1 MTTSTT
7 SHGAHRAAPW
17 LRWVARGGIVAQ
29 GMIYLLIGGL
39 ALAGAFNPAQEQHP
53 SGSRGAMSHLAHAPL
68 GEALLALLAL
78 GLAAYV
84 LWQLI
89 QAMGDAE
96 SHGQG
101 KLKQLAVRIQ
111 HLWDAAVHCILVGMA
126 GWQLLGYS
134 RGDADGKTQQHLTAT
149 AMSMSGGQWLVAGIG
164 GGIMAFAL
172 VEWIMAFRPEHDTQ
186 MDLSHTPWR
195 RPILALLVLG
205 HAARGA
211 LFGLIGGF
219 LIRAAW
225 RHDSLDS
232 TGMAGALLAMRQQA
246 WGAWLLGAVAVG
258 LIAFG
263 LAQFANARYRVI
275 RTD

>member
-7 SHGAHRAAPW
+7 THGVHRAAPL
-17 LRWVARGGIVAQ
+17 LRWVARVGIMAQ

-39 ALAGAFNPAQEQHP
+39 ALVGAFNPAQHP

-68 GEALLALLAL
+68 ALLAL

-84 LWQLI
+84 LWQLM
-89 QAMGDAE
+89 QAMGGPE

-111 HLWDAAVHCILVGMA
+111 HLWNAAVHCLLVGMA

-134 RGDADGKTQQHLTAT
+134 RGDAHGHSQQHLTAI
-149 AMSMSGGQWLVAGIG
+149 AMHMPGGQWLLTGIG

-172 VEWIMAFRPEHDTQ
+172 VEWIMACRPEHDTR
-186 MDLSHTPWR
+186 MDLSHTQWR
-195 RPILALLVLG
+195 RSILALLVLG

-211 LFGLIGGF
+211 LFGLIGAF

-225 RHDSLDS
+225 RHDPRDA
-232 TGMAGALLAMRQQA
+232 TGMAGALQSMRQQP
-246 WGAWLLGAVAVG
+246 WGTWLLGAVAVG

-263 LAQFANARYRVI
+263 LAQFAKARFRVI

>member
-1 MTTSTT
+1 
-7 SHGAHRAAPW
+7 
-17 LRWVARGGIVAQ
+17 
-29 GMIYLLIGGL
+29 
-39 ALAGAFNPAQEQHP
+39 
-53 SGSRGAMSHLAHAPL
+53 MSHLAHAPL
-68 GEALLALLAL
+68 GGALLALLAL

-84 LWQLI
+84 LWQLT
-89 QAMGDAE
+89 QAMGDPE

-101 KLKQLAVRIQ
+101 KFKQLAVRIG
-111 HLWDAAVHCILVGMA
+111 HLWDAAVHCVLVGMA
-126 GWQLLGYS
+126 SWQLLGYS
-134 RGDADGKTQQHLTAT
+134 RGDAHGQTQQHLTAT
-149 AMSMSGGQWLVAGIG
+149 AMHMPGGQWLLTAIG

-172 VEWIMAFRPEHDTQ
+172 VELIMACRPEHDTR

-211 LFGLIGGF
+211 LFGLIGAF

-225 RHDSLDS
+225 HHDLHDT
-232 TGMAGALLAMRQQA
+232 TGVAGALQSMREQP
-246 WGAWLLGAVAVG
+246 WGTWLLGAVAVG

-263 LAQFANARYRVI
+263 LVQFAEARYRVI

>member
-7 SHGAHRAAPW
+7 SHGAHRAAGW

-39 ALAGAFNPAQEQHP
+39 ALAGAFDPSDQP
-53 SGSRGAMSHLAHAPL
+53 SGSKGAMSHLANAPL
-68 GEALLALLAL
+68 GDALLALLAL

-84 LWQLI
+84 LWQLM
-89 QAMGDAE
+89 QAMGNPE
-96 SHGQG
+96 SHCQG
-101 KLKQLAVRIQ
+101 RIKQVAVRIQ
-111 HLWDAAVHCILVGMA
+111 HLWDAAVHCLLVGMA

-134 RGDADGKTQQHLTAT
+134 HGGAHGHTQQHLTAA
-149 AMSMSGGQWLVAGIG
+149 AMRLPGGLWLVAGIG
-164 GGIMAFAL
+164 GGIMVFAL
-172 VEWIMAFRPEHDTQ
+172 TEWISVCRPEHDTR

-195 RPILALLVLG
+195 RPILGLLVLG
-205 HAARGA
+205 HAARGV
-211 LFGLIGGF
+211 LFGLIGAF

-225 RHDSLDS
+225 HHDPLDV
-232 TGMAGALLAMRQQA
+232 TGMAGALQTLRQQS

-263 LAQFANARYRVI
+263 LAQFAKAGYRVI
-275 RTD
+275 RAD

>member
-1 MTTSTT
+1 MTTSAT

-39 ALAGAFNPAQEQHP
+39 ALAVVFNPAQHP
-53 SGSRGAMSHLAHAPL
+53 SGSQGAMSHLAHAPL
-68 GEALLALLAL
+68 GGVLLALLAL

-84 LWQLI
+84 LWQLML
-89 QAMGDAE
+89 AMGDPE

-101 KLKQLAVRIQ
+101 KLKQLAMRIQ
-111 HLWDAAVHCILVGMA
+111 HLWDAAVHCLLVGMA

-134 RGDADGKTQQHLTAT
+134 RGDAHGQTQQHLTAT
-149 AMSMSGGQWLVAGIG
+149 AMHVPGGQWLVTGIG

-172 VEWIMAFRPEHDTQ
+172 VEWIKACRPEHNTQ

-195 RPILALLVLG
+195 RPILVLLVLG

-211 LFGLIGGF
+211 LFGLVGAF

-225 RHDSLDS
+225 RHDPLDS
-232 TGMAGALLAMRQQA
+232 TGVAGALQSMRQQP
-246 WGAWLLGAVAVG
+246 WGAWLLGAVALG
-258 LIAFG
+258 LIAFA
-263 LAQFANARYRVI
+263 LVQFAEARYRII
-275 RTD
+275 RKD

>member
-1 MTTSTT
+1 MTNRTT

-17 LRWVARGGIVAQ
+17 LRWLARGGIVAA

-39 ALAGAFNPAQEQHP
+39 ALAGAFNPAQHP
-53 SGSRGAMSHLAHAPL
+53 SGSRGAMSHLARAPL
-68 GEALLALLAL
+68 GDALLALLAL

-89 QAMGDAE
+89 QAIGDAE
-96 SHGQG
+96 SHGHGQ
-101 KLKQLAVRIQ
+101 LKRLALRIQ
-111 HLWDAAVHCILVGMA
+111 HLWDAAVHCLLVGMA

-134 RGDADGKTQQHLTAT
+134 HGGAHGHTQQHLTAT
-149 AMSMSGGQWLVAGIG
+149 AMHLPGGRWLVAGIG
-164 GGIMAFAL
+164 GGIVAFA
-172 VEWIMAFRPEHDTQ
+172 VAEWIMACRPEHDTQ
-186 MDLSHTPWR
+186 MDLSRTPWR

-211 LFGLIGGF
+211 LFGLIGAF

-225 RHDSLDS
+225 NYDALDV
-232 TGMAGALLAMRQQA
+232 TGIAGALQSMRQQP
-246 WGAWLLGAVAVG
+246 WGAWLLGSVAVG

-263 LAQFANARYRVI
+263 LAQFAKARYRVI
-275 RTD
+275 RKN

>member
-1 MTTSTT
+1 MTTSAT

-39 ALAGAFNPAQEQHP
+39 ALAVVFNPVQHP
-53 SGSRGAMSHLAHAPL
+53 SGSQGAMSHLAHAPL
-68 GEALLALLAL
+68 GGALLALLAL

-84 LWQLI
+84 LWQLM
-89 QAMGDAE
+89 QAMGDPE

-101 KLKQLAVRIQ
+101 KLKQFAVRIQ
-111 HLWDAAVHCILVGMA
+111 HLWDAAVHCLLVGMA

-134 RGDADGKTQQHLTAT
+134 RGDAHDQTQQHLTAT
-149 AMSMSGGQWLVAGIG
+149 AMHIPGGQWLVIAIG

-172 VEWIMAFRPEHDTQ
+172 VEWIMACRPEHDTR

-211 LFGLIGGF
+211 LFGLIGAF

-225 RHDSLDS
+225 RHDALDS
-232 TGMAGALLAMRQQA
+232 TGVAGALQSMRQQP
-246 WGAWLLGAVAVG
+246 WGAWLLGTVAVG

-263 LAQFANARYRVI
+263 LAQFAEARYRVI
-275 RTD
+275 RTE

>member
-1 MTTSTT
+1 MTASTT
-7 SHGAHRAAPW
+7 TTHVAHRTAPW

-39 ALAGAFNPAQEQHP
+39 ALAGAFDPAKHP
-53 SGSRGAMSHLAHAPL
+53 SGSKGAMSHLARAPL
-68 GEALLALLAL
+68 GGALLALLAL

-84 LWQLI
+84 LWQLM
-89 QAMGDAE
+89 QAMGNPE

-101 KLKQLAVRIQ
+101 KLKQLALRIQ
-111 HLWDAAVHCILVGMA
+111 HLWDAAVHCLLVGMA

-134 RGDADGKTQQHLTAT
+134 RGDAHGHTQQHLTAT
-149 AMSMSGGQWLVAGIG
+149 AMRMPGGQWLVAGIG

-172 VEWIMAFRPEHDTQ
+172 VEWIMACRPEHDTR
-186 MDLSHTPWR
+186 MDLSHTPLR

-211 LFGLIGGF
+211 LFGLVGAF

-225 RHDSLDS
+225 RHDPLDV
-232 TGMAGALLAMRQQA
+232 TGMAGALQSMRQQP

-263 LAQFANARYRVI
+263 LAQFAKARYRVI
-275 RTD
+275 RTG